1 MKNII
6 LTLVIISLGTLNA
19 QTINIKE
26 KIEYIPGVYFKDIDQ
41 VFDQFTGTYRYQN
54 GNQLFEIKFQK
65 KVHVP
70 IDGVL
75 NCHIDMLVGGYKHF
89 LDGLELHNG
98 LAQTG
103 TFPDPFHETIDSD
116 MIQIGP
122 APGCNECNVG
132 ESFIIGSI
140 NNPGGKASS
149 TFYARK
155 IIHNGLPAISILI
168 HYSIGVAPENNP
180 TPTNLYPLGKFIMVK
195 VD

>member
-6 LTLVIISLGTLNA
+6 LTLVIISLSALNA

-26 KIEYIPGVYFKDIDQ
+26 KVKFIPGVYFKDIDQ
-41 VFDQFTGTYRYQN
+41 VFDQFIGTYRYQN

-70 IDGVL
+70 INGVF
-75 NCHIDMLVGGYKHF
+75 NCHIDMLVGGYKHVF
-89 LDGLELHNG
+89 DGLELHNG

-103 TFPDPFHETIDSD
+103 TFPNPFHETIDSD

-132 ESFIIGSI
+132 ESFIIGI
-140 NNPGGKASS
+140 ITNPGGNAPS

-155 IIHNGLPAISILI
+155 IIHNGLPAIRILI
-168 HYSIGVAPENNP
+168 NYSIGSAPEGAPVISFRYP
-180 TPTNLYPLGKFIMVK
+180 TGEFIMVK

>member
-1 MKNII
+1 MKKLFIPFLI
-6 LTLVIISLGTLNA
+6 LYVGVLNA

-65 KVHVP
+65 KVYVP

-103 TFPDPFHETIDSD
+103 TFPDPFFELACSE

-132 ESFIIGSI
+132 ESFVIGII
-140 NNPGGKASS
+140 NNPGGNASS

-155 IIHNGLPAISILI
+155 ITHNGLPAIRILI
-168 HYSIGVAPENNP
+168 HYSLKVSPENSP
-180 TPTNLYPLGKFIMVK
+180 SPTNLYPLGEFIMVK